1 MIPEILDVNEE
12 EFYNYKFIC
21 KAFIVSNLLIGINP
35 QKHGWHLSK
44 PLQDVV
50 ISTMLVKVYYKT
62 WFTKRTSFS
71 LNNAN
76 LRE

>member
-1 MIPEILDVNEE
+1 MIPEMLDVNEE
-12 EFYNYKFIC
+12 ELSNYKFIF
-21 KAFIVSNLLIGINP
+21 KAFIVSNLLIGINL
-35 QKHGWHLSK
+35 QNHGWHLSK
-44 PLQDVV
+44 PLQDV
-50 ISTMLVKVYYKT
+50 STMLVKVNYKT

>member
-1 MIPEILDVNEE
+1 MIPEMLDVNEE
-12 EFYNYKFIC
+12 ELSNYKFIC
-21 KAFIVSNLLIGINP
+21 KAFIVSNLLIRINS

-44 PLQDVV
+44 PLQVV
-50 ISTMLVKVYYKT
+50 STMLVKVNYKT